1 MLNTHDYKQDNVY
14 ASYKRAK
21 KRKFELKLEG
31 FRVKIQKTVEGEYS
45 VWIKDQQSIG
55 IQQRQGSGRDG
66 WVL

>member
-1 MLNTHDYKQDNVY
+1 MLNTHNYKPDNVY
-14 ASYKRAK
+14 ATYKRAK
-21 KRKFELKLEG
+21 KRKVELKQEG

-55 IQQRQGSGRDG
+55 IQQRQGNGRVG